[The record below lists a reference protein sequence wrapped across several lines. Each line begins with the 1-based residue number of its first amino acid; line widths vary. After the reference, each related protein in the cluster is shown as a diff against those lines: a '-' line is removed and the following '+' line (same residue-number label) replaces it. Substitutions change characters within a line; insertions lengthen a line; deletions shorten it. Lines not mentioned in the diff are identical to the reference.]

1 MRRIA
6 VLLSGDINVDSRVQ
20 KEIDTFI
27 SLGLQVTLIS
37 WSYEATV
44 YKKRNLNIIN
54 IPLGKH
60 KSPYGKLF
68 TFLNVIKFWYAASRI
83 IRKEDYAYIH
93 CNDLNTLGVMYFLPK
108 SYDKH
113 IVYDAHELTP
123 EKFPPFSIRRIIWN
137 YVEKQL
143 IKRANT
149 VITPEINRAKYL
161 RKKYKMSKTA
171 YVINNFP
178 RHQLVCSK
186 DIRGELGIQRDTKI
200 LCFHGLLHPN
210 RKIEDIIE
218 SLKYLPEDFVTVL
231 IGYSFGDYL
240 ERVKQFAKDI
250 CVENRVFFYGKVPAE
265 EILKTIAG
273 CDVGIALYDDNN
285 LNNYYCAP
293 NKVFDYI
300 MAGVKVITNDY
311 PSLKMLNEYRFV
323 RLISEVSSQT
333 IAKYAKEL
341 ADDDSVI
348 SDSVKEKFS
357 WDIFYD
363 TFAEI
368 YS

>member
-1 MRRIA
+1 M
-6 VLLSGDINVDSRVQ
+6 
-20 KEIDTFI
+20 
-27 SLGLQVTLIS
+27 
-37 WSYEATV
+37 
-44 YKKRNLNIIN
+44 
-54 IPLGKH
+54 
-60 KSPYGKLF
+60 
-68 TFLNVIKFWYAASRI
+68 
-83 IRKEDYAYIH
+83 
-93 CNDLNTLGVMYFLPK
+93 
-108 SYDKH
+108 
-113 IVYDAHELTP
+113 
-123 EKFPPFSIRRIIWN
+123 
-137 YVEKQL
+137 
-143 IKRANT
+143 
-149 VITPEINRAKYL
+149 
-161 RKKYKMSKTA
+161 
-171 YVINNFP
+171 
-178 RHQLVCSK
+178 
-186 DIRGELGIQRDTKI
+186 
-200 LCFHGLLHPN
+200 
-210 RKIEDIIE
+210 
-218 SLKYLPEDFVTVL
+218 
-231 IGYSFGDYL
+231 
-240 ERVKQFAKDI
+240 
-250 CVENRVFFYGKVPAE
+250 
-265 EILKTIAG
+265 KTIAG